1 LTRHHLK
8 TGIFVDGVS
17 SYGRGSILITAR
29 LNSPKSR
36 KAKGHHSLF
45 LSDVPNAIRLTV
57 FSGSLST
64 LDLVETESE
73 G

>member
-1 LTRHHLK
+1 MGAEGLLTRHHLK

-36 KAKGHHSLF
+36 KGKGGITRCF
-45 LSDVPNAIRLTV
+45 
-57 FSGSLST
+57 
-64 LDLVETESE
+64 
-73 G
+73 